1 MATLNWKKLMFLYF
15 ARLLFCLVLFNNPLL
30 LTLSMQLVFSVGDK
44 QANCG
49 SKDRD
54 HQFCIGTVIID
65 YLNKINMSFI
75 IFIIICTVPFI
86 FKYFH
91 NSNHALLPA
100 PHILMKVTNDHI
112 FLFS

>member
-1 MATLNWKKLMFLYF
+1 
-15 ARLLFCLVLFNNPLL
+15 
-30 LTLSMQLVFSVGDK
+30 MQLVFSVGDK

-54 HQFCIGTVIID
+54 HQFCIQVTID

-75 IFIIICTVPFI
+75 IFIIICTLPFT

-91 NSNHALLPA
+91 NSDHALLPA
-100 PHILMKVTNDHI
+100 PHILMKVTNAHI